1 MSRSKSLFF
10 FMTALVIFGTNGLL
24 ADKMSMSSAEIILM
38 RTSLGFIFLLAVV
51 LAKRCFSFAELRADL
66 IPATVGGA
74 ALGLNW
80 VLLFGAYRY
89 AGVSLSTLTN
99 YCGPMIVLALS
110 PLIFKEKFTWVRL
123 LAIAA
128 VALGMVCITGSI
140 DAGSDTR
147 TGLLLGA
154 GAGLLYSVLIIATKN
169 VRHMSGLNCA
179 AYELFIAFI
188 VIVIYL
194 LASGVQLPVIP
205 TAADLPYVLI
215 IGFVN
220 TGLAYYL
227 YFSSLQALPAQT
239 SALVSY
245 LEPLTALIVSA
256 LFLGEKLGGVQMLGA
271 VLILG
276 GAFVGELRAEK

>member
-1 MSRSKSLFF
+1 
-10 FMTALVIFGTNGLL
+10 MTHWE
-24 ADKMSMSSAEIILM
+24 K
-38 RTSLGFIFLLAVV
+38 TSLY
-51 LAKRCFSFAELRADL
+51 R
-66 IPATVGGA
+66 
-74 ALGLNW
+74 ALGT
-80 VLLFGAYRY
+80 
-89 AGVSLSTLTN
+89 LSAL
-99 YCGPMIVLALS
+99 PVRALS
-110 PLIFKEKFTWVRL
+110 HLPLKAGRL
-123 LAIAA
+123 RYGL
-128 VALGMVCITGSI
+128 SF
-140 DAGSDTR
+140 SQWF
-147 TGLLLGA
+147 LLLGM

-194 LASGVQLPVIP
+194 LASGVPLPVIP
-205 TAADLPYVLI
+205 TAADLSYVLI